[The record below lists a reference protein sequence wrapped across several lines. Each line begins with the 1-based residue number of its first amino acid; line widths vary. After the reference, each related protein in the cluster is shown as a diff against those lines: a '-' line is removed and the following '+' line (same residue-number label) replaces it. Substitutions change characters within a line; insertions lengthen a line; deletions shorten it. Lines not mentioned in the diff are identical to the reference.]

1 MKVIKQQNDD
11 LIIGNNPD
19 IFLHGK
25 EAVAQLSR
33 DYALTLLGEMP
44 LKMNRGIPYFQIVL
58 GDYTNLKLFEHV
70 MRKRMEEIP
79 QVVAV
84 ESFDA
89 EKINGVVRYT
99 MTLKTNDGNIE
110 ISERV

>member
-19 IFLHGK
+19 IFLHEK

-44 LKMNRGIPYFQIVL
+44 LKKNRGIPYFQIVL

-79 QVVAV
+79 QIKSVENFEADKAGSVV
-84 ESFDA
+84 S
-89 EKINGVVRYT
+89 YS
-99 MTLKTNDGNIE
+99 MTLVTDFGNVE
-110 ISERV
+110 IRERI